1 MLNCLMRARFS
12 VALFFIFLFVSVAK
26 AEQEFPKLNITAGQ
40 ISEILAAGDLGVTF
54 TESLASA
61 KELVEA
67 SMSQGVNVPIPAD
80 AGGGFTHE
88 QHKRNYQAVYLSGLM
103 FQLTREQRYLDHA
116 LALFA
121 EYAALYPTLGE
132 HPKKK
137 EQSPGRLFW
146 QNLNEAV
153 WLVHMAQGYDLI
165 VGHITDENRALI
177 ENRVLRPAAKFLS
190 EESPETFNKI
200 HNHGTWAAAA
210 VGMTGYVLNDQDLV
224 EKSLTGLDKS
234 GRYGFLKQLDELFSP
249 DGYYTEGPYY
259 QRYALM
265 PFVLFAKA
273 IENNEPS
280 RKIFEYRDGILL
292 KAIYATIDSSYNGLF
307 FPINDAIKDKGLATS
322 ELVWAVAIA
331 YGLTGDTQLLGL
343 SQSQG
348 RVSLTGDGFKMA
360 QAIDKGQAKPYQF
373 KTTEFRDGAD
383 GKAGALSVFRFGDG
397 EDHQALVVKNTSQG
411 MGHGHFDRL
420 SWLFYDNGEEIVR
433 DYGAARFLNVE
444 SKYGGH
450 YLPENKTYAKQTVA
464 HNTLVLEGES
474 HFGGDWRLG
483 QKTAPEVLF
492 SQMGADLSVTSA
504 VEKNAYKSAV
514 LHRTMALVKVPDLE
528 FPIVVDVFDVKS
540 SRQMRM
546 DLPVHFTGHLTDHN
560 LELAASDTS
569 REPLGTDNGYQHL
582 WDVAQGSTTQPNSQV
597 TWIKGDR
604 FYTLSSVMHE
614 DDQILFAQVGAND
627 PNFNLRNE
635 DAVIHRSEAVNRKF
649 VSILEPHG
657 EYNGTLEFTKQSHSQ
672 VKAVSSLEAK
682 NVDAVHIQLTNGQA
696 YLLLIST
703 TSGENQFSYQGKLL
717 SWTGH
722 ATLKKL

>member
-12 VALFFIFLFVSVAK
+12 VALFFIFLFVSIAK

-165 VGHITDENRALI
+165 VDHITDESRALI

-343 SQSQG
+343 AQSQG

-514 LHRTMALVKVPDLE
+514 LQRTMALVKVPDLE

-546 DLPVHFTGHLTDHN
+546 DLPVHFNGHLTDHN

-569 REPLGTDNGYQHL
+569 REPLGTENGYQHL
-582 WDVAQGSTTQPNSQV
+582 WGVAQGSTTQPNSQV

-635 DAVIHRSEAVNRKF
+635 DAVIHRSEAANRKF